1 MDTARV
7 IVPPLVTAY
16 AIFVV
21 MVVRAWRGP
30 SGSSPPPPTARRIV
44 ATLVGGY
51 LVFLAIVAVF
61 HVALAGEHRA
71 LLSAAAGGA
80 FLLVGASAVFAIG
93 VWSVGRIG
101 RVRSGREGGRADEG
115 DGLENR

>member
-16 AIFVV
+16 AIFIVIA
-21 MVVRAWRGP
+21 VRAWRGP
-30 SGSSPPPPTARRIV
+30 AAPSSRTPTTRDVVWTII
-44 ATLVGGY
+44 GGY

-61 HVALAGEHRA
+61 HVGLAGQRGA
-71 LLSAAAGGA
+71 LRSAGWGGA
-80 FLLVGASAVFAIG
+80 VLLLGAG
-93 VWSVGRIG
+93 VVYVSTAWTAARIG
-101 RVRSGREGGRADEG
+101 RVRSRREGGRADEG

>member
-16 AIFVV
+16 AIFVA

-30 SGSSPPPPTARRIV
+30 VTPSPRTPTTRDIAWTI
-44 ATLVGGY
+44 VGGY
-51 LVFLAIVAVF
+51 LMFLAIVAVF
-61 HVALAGEHRA
+61 HVALAGQRGA
-71 LLSAAAGGA
+71 FRSAVWGGA
-80 FLLVGASAVFAIG
+80 FLLLGAAVMYVVCSWTMAG
-93 VWSVGRIG
+93 IG
-101 RVRSGREGGRADEG
+101 RVRSRREGGRADEG